1 MSYQAII
8 VVLALALLLSGVA
21 EQADNDL
28 NEALGIK
35 HTPLLQ
41 LIVGTGTGLLF
52 GNPFDLVLLWKP
64 CSWPSV
70 DPSKDWHT
78 RRSLC
83 LVGL

>member
-35 HTPLLQ
+35 DTPLLQ
-41 LIVGTGTGLLF
+41 MIVGIGAGLLI
-52 GNPFDLVLLWKP
+52 WK
-64 CSWPSV
+64 SF
-70 DPSKDWHT
+70 
-78 RRSLC
+78 
-83 LVGL
+83 